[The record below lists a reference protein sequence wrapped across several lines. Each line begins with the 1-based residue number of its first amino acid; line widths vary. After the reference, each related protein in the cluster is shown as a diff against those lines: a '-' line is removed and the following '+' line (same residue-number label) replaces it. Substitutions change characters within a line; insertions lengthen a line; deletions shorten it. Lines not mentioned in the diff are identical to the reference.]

1 MFNVVFVNIGSR
13 LHVVNH
19 PYAQMVLTKIRD
31 KSTGQIEFRKGLV
44 KLGRL
49 LGFEIVRTF
58 ETKRR
63 VVVTPLD
70 KPAEG
75 IDIPDI
81 DNVVLITVLRAAMPL
96 TEGLLKVFPN
106 ARQGIVSARRVEETY
121 RGGLDFD
128 VEVSYVKIP
137 VISEN
142 EVVIVADP
150 MLATGSTILK
160 VLAEI
165 EKKGRPKRIILA
177 TIISTQQAIARILEH
192 DSRVEVFTVAVDK
205 ELNERGFI
213 VPGLGDAGER
223 SFG

>member
-1 MFNVVFVNIGSR
+1 MVLVGVDDR
-13 LHVVNH
+13 VHVVEH

-31 KSTGQIEFRKGLV
+31 KNTGQIEFRKGLV

-58 ETKRR
+58 ETSPRT
-63 VVVTPLD
+63 VITPLN

-75 IDIPDI
+75 IEIPDI
-81 DNVVLITVLRAAMPL
+81 DNVVLVTVLRAAMPL

-106 ARQGIVSARRVEETY
+106 ARQGIVSARRVDETY

-128 VEVSYVKIP
+128 IEVTYVKIP
-137 VISEN
+137 AIAN
-142 EVVIVADP
+142 TDVVIIADP

-165 EKKGRPKRIILA
+165 EKRGTPKRIILA
-177 TIISTQQAIARILEH
+177 TIISTMQAIARVRERY
-192 DSRVEVFTVAVDK
+192 SRVEIFTVAIDK
-205 ELNERGFI
+205 ELNEHGFI

>member
-1 MFNVVFVNIGSR
+1 MAVADRV
-13 LHVVNH
+13 HVIEH

-31 KSTGQIEFRKGLV
+31 KNTGQIEFRKGLV

-49 LGFEIVRTF
+49 LGFEIVKTF
-58 ETKRR
+58 ETSPRT
-63 VVVTPLD
+63 VITPLN

-75 IDIPDI
+75 IEIPDI

-121 RGGLDFD
+121 RGGLNFD
-128 VEVSYVKIP
+128 IEVTYVKIP
-137 VISEN
+137 PISDRDV
-142 EVVIVADP
+142 VVIADP

-160 VLAEI
+160 VLAEV
-165 EKKGRPKRIILA
+165 EKRGTPKRIILA
-177 TIISTQQAIARILEH
+177 TIISTKQAIARILDH
-192 DSRVEVFTVAVDK
+192 YSKAEVFTVAVDK
-205 ELNERGFI
+205 ELNEHGFI